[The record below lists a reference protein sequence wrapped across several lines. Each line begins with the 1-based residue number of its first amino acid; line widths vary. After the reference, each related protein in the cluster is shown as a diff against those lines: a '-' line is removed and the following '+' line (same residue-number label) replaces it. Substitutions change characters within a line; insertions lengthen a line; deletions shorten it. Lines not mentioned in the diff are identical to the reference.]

1 VNSEPENQGDEVAS
15 APFVAVIPARLNSTR
30 LPNKPLADIGGVPMV
45 VRVARQAQASGAQRV
60 VVATDAM
67 DVLHACTGHEVPAVM
82 TSPAHATGTDRL
94 AEVVE
99 QLALPD
105 ATLIVNVQGD
115 EPLIPPAL
123 IHDTAQTLASA
134 TNCAIATCAHC
145 ITDYEE
151 IFNPNIVKV
160 VTDRTGR
167 ALYFSRAPIPFGRDK
182 FVQRTPLA
190 ISDAPVLR
198 HVGIYAYRA
207 AFLRLFPTL
216 PAAPVEQFEN
226 LEQLRALWHGFGIH
240 VRVIPHAPPGGVD
253 TPADLE
259 RVRQIVAGKF
269 TA

>member
-1 VNSEPENQGDEVAS
+1 VNTDPEHQGEVEPA
-15 APFVAVIPARLNSTR
+15 AFVAIIPARLNSTR
-30 LPNKPLADIGGVPMV
+30 LPNKPLADIGGLPMV

-67 DVLHACTGHEVPAVM
+67 EVMHVCTQYEVPAVM

-94 AEVVE
+94 AEVIE
-99 QLALPD
+99 QLELPD
-105 ATLIVNVQGD
+105 STLVVNVQGD
-115 EPLIPPAL
+115 EPLIAPAL
-123 IHDTAQTLASA
+123 IHDTAQSLASA
-134 TNCAIATCAHC
+134 TNCAIATCAHL
-145 ITDYEE
+145 IKEYEE

-167 ALYFSRAPIPFGRDK
+167 ALYFSRAPIPYGRDK
-182 FVQRTPLA
+182 FVQRTALVA
-190 ISDAPVLR
+190 GDTPVLR

-216 PAAPVEQFEN
+216 PQAPVEQFES

-240 VRVIPHAPPGGVD
+240 IRVIPHAPPGGVD

-259 RVRQIVAGKF
+259 RVRQAVAGALI
-269 TA
+269 T

>member
-1 VNSEPENQGDEVAS
+1 VSDELEELGEVAS
-15 APFVAVIPARLNSTR
+15 APFIVIIPARLNSTR
-30 LPNKPLADIGGVPMV
+30 LPGKPLADIGGIPMV
-45 VRVARQAQASGAQRV
+45 VRVAQQAQASGAQQV

-67 DVLHACTGHEVPAVM
+67 QVMHVCTAHEVAAVM
-82 TSPAHATGTDRL
+82 TSPQHATGTDRL

-105 ATLIVNVQGD
+105 STLVVNVQGD

-134 TNCAIATCAHC
+134 THCAMATCAHA

-167 ALYFSRAPIPFGRDK
+167 ALYFSRAPIPYGRDK
-182 FVQRTPLA
+182 FAARTALA
-190 ISDAPVLR
+190 AGDPPVLR

-207 AFLRLFPTL
+207 AFLRLFPQL
-216 PAAPVEQFEN
+216 PQAPVEQFES
-226 LEQLRALWHGFGIH
+226 LEQLRALWHNFGIH
-240 VRVIPHAPPGGVD
+240 IRVIPHAPPGGVD

-259 RVRQIVAGKF
+259 RVRQAVASAL
-269 TA
+269 TP

>member
-1 VNSEPENQGDEVAS
+1 LSPS
-15 APFVAVIPARLNSTR
+15 APFIAIVPARLASTR

-45 VRVARQAQASGAQRV
+45 VRVARQAQASGAQQV

-67 DVLHACTGHEVPAVM
+67 AVMHACSEHAVQAVM
-82 TSPAHATGTDRL
+82 TSPDHATGTDRL

-99 QLALPD
+99 QLSLPD
-105 ATLIVNVQGD
+105 TTLVVNVQGD
-115 EPLIPPAL
+115 EPLIPSAL
-123 IHDTAQTLASA
+123 IDATAQTLAAA
-134 TNCAIATCAHC
+134 THCAIATCAHA
-145 ITDYEE
+145 ITGYEE

-167 ALYFSRAPIPFGRDK
+167 ALYFSRAPIPYGRDK
-182 FVQRTPLA
+182 FGERLALTAEDPPL
-190 ISDAPVLR
+190 LR

-216 PAAPVEQFEN
+216 PKAPIEQFEN

-240 VRVIPHAPPGGVD
+240 IRVIPQAPPGGVD

-259 RVRQIVAGKF
+259 RVRQLLA
-269 TA
+269 